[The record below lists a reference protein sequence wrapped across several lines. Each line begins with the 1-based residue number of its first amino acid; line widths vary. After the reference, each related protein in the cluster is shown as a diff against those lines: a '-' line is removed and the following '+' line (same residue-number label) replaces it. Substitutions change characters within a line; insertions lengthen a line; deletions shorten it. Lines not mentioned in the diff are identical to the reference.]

1 MIQSRERPTAFV
13 IAPTNHGTMIVNRFD
28 YRETANGTYGVGFQL
43 LNKQSFDQGEVDAV
57 LRLLEARRKSFGD
70 GVFAIDCGA
79 NIGVHTVEWARHMH
93 GWGEVLSIEAQER
106 IYYALAGNISI
117 NNCFNAKAIL
127 AAVADSAA
135 EIDIP
140 KPDYFQAS
148 SFASMELIKNE
159 GNEYIGQELSYSED
173 KTSKIKTM
181 TIDSLELKRVDLIK
195 LDVEGMEESA
205 LLGAMNTI
213 ETHKPILVVE
223 HIKSD
228 KTKLIN
234 FFKERKYKVFK
245 FGLNFLSIHSKD
257 PVAAKLNGDPIIG

>member
-1 MIQSRERPTAFV
+1 MIKSRERPTAFV

-28 YRETANGTYGVGFQL
+28 YCETVNGGYGVGFQL
-43 LNKQSFDQGEVDAV
+43 LNKQSFDQQEVDAV
-57 LRLLEARRKSFGD
+57 LRLLDARRKSFGD

-79 NIGVHTVEWARHMH
+79 NIGVHSIEWARHMH
-93 GWGEVLSIEAQER
+93 GWGDVLSIEAQEK
-106 IYYALAGNISI
+106 IYYALAGNIAI

-127 AAVADSAA
+127 AAVADKAA

-148 SFASMELIKNE
+148 SFGSMELIQNE
-159 GNEYIGQELSYSED
+159 SSEFIGQKLSYSD
-173 KTSKIKTM
+173 GKTSKIKTM
-181 TIDSLELKRVDLIK
+181 TIDSLQLKRVDLIK
-195 LDVEGMEESA
+195 LDIEGMEELA
-205 LLGAMNTI
+205 LAGATDTI
-213 ETHKPILVVE
+213 EKHKPILVVE

-228 KTKLIN
+228 KTELKS

-257 PVAAKLNGDPIIG
+257 PVAAMINDEAIIG